1 MTTKQKKISVQTLG
15 CRLNQYE
22 SEKIAAQLYPYGFK
36 RAEHSEPAD
45 IYIINTC
52 TVTHKADA
60 DCRAMIRRA
69 SRQNPNSKIVV
80 TGCYVD
86 NDPALIEGME
96 AVDLIVNNA
105 QKDDIANI
113 VPNKFPDLFTKE
125 PDKSCSTMVTDFF
138 DHNRA
143 WLKISDG
150 CNQWCSFC
158 IIPTVRGRIK
168 NRPANDII
176 DEINMLVENGYKEV
190 VLTAVHIGHYK
201 NNQEPR
207 MKNLTALCKFIIAE
221 TDLYRLRISSIEPQ
235 TVRDDFIQMYAGSNG
250 RICRHMHLPLQAGS
264 SQILKK
270 MLRPYD
276 QNRYI
281 NRAELLKKAVS
292 NTIIGAD
299 VIVGFPGETN
309 DDFMRTAKL
318 VESGLIDYL
327 HVFSYSD
334 REGTPAS
341 KMSDKIDPRII
352 KERNAY
358 LTRISQTIKENAHKR
373 QIGETL
379 DVISEHKLQPDGH
392 YFGVSDNYLKVKL
405 PNLINPDKSIYKVK
419 ITASHQDYIE
429 GDIV

>member
-1 MTTKQKKISVQTLG
+1 MTTKKKKISVQTLG

-22 SEKIAAQLYPYGFK
+22 SEKIAAHLYPYGFE
-36 RAEHSEPAD
+36 RANQKEAAD

-86 NDPALIEGME
+86 NDPALVEGME

-105 QKDDIANI
+105 QKDDIARI
-113 VPNKFPDLFTKE
+113 VPSKFPELFTEE

-168 NRPANDII
+168 NRAANDII
-176 DEINMLVENGYKEV
+176 DEINMLVENGYNEV

-207 MKNLTALCKFIIAE
+207 MKNLTSLCKHIMAE
-221 TDLYRLRISSIEPQ
+221 TDLYRLRVSSIEPQ
-235 TVRDDFIQMYAGSNG
+235 TVRDDFIEMYADSNG

-281 NRAELLKKAVS
+281 NRVELLKKAVP

-299 VIVGFPGETN
+299 VIVGFPGET
-309 DDFMRTAKL
+309 DEDFMRTAKL

-341 KMSDKIDPRII
+341 QMSGKIDPRII

-358 LTRISQTIKENAHKR
+358 LTRISNKIKENALKR
-373 QIGETL
+373 QIGQTL

-405 PNLINPDKSIYKVK
+405 PNSITPDKSVYKVK
-419 ITASHQDYIE
+419 INASHSDSIE
-429 GDIV
+429 GELI